1 MGLTH
6 THGVSELSVI
16 EEMERLSK
24 RYAELKNAQEAVE
37 DLLLR
42 MEEISQYLPSGIEG
56 SHRADEEWGDTLE
69 QIESEVREI
78 EDRIGE

>member
-1 MGLTH
+1 M
-6 THGVSELSVI
+6 SVI
-16 EEMERLSK
+16 EAMERLSK

-42 MEEISQYLPSGIEG
+42 MQELSLPSGIQG
-56 SHRADEEWGDTLE
+56 SHHADMEWGDTLE
-69 QIESEVREI
+69 QIESEMQEI